1 LFGKTL
7 AMPDRFIMD
16 RRNACLGLCSSL
28 AAALAAAPARAASWA
43 EGENGL
49 RIVVMKSRRKLMLM
63 RAGVAFRSFPIALGN
78 NPKGPKRMQGDG
90 RTPEGRYAID
100 AFNPQSLY
108 HRALH
113 ISYPNTRDLAL
124 ARAAGLEPG
133 SNIEIHGMP
142 AGYGEIDPTAFDT
155 DWTDGCIGVS
165 NRAIETIWKTV
176 SLDTPVTILA

>member
-1 LFGKTL
+1 
-7 AMPDRFIMD
+7 MID
-16 RRNACLGLCSSL
+16 RRQVCLGI
-28 AAALAAAPARAASWA
+28 AAALVAGPAQAASWA

-49 RIVVMKSRRKLMLM
+49 RIVVMKSQRKLVLM
-63 RAGVAFRSFPIALGN
+63 RAGVVLRTFPIALGN
-78 NPKGPKRMQGDG
+78 NPKGPKRQAGDG

-113 ISYPNTRDLAL
+113 ISYPNAQDLAL
-124 ARAAGLEPG
+124 AQAAGLEPG

-142 AGYGEIDPTAFDT
+142 TGYEDIDPSGFER